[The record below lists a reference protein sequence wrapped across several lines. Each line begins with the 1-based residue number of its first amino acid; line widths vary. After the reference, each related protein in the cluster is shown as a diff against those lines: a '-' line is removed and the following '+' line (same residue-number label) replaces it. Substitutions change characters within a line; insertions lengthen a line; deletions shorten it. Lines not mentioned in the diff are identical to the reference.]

1 MRQVSLQQLTLRYSL
16 LVLSIVIL
24 LTLVSF
30 ISIKSIIDRNYEEKQ
45 RASLQVKAFN
55 ISNTLS
61 FYQNTVNKLAKE
73 TEVID
78 LVQFADEEHAQA
90 WALKMQRLLPDSVSL
105 ALFNE
110 SGEIFGQKDELRV
123 GDVCLADL
131 QHHISNEPIISPPVH
146 ANNPAFAHFDLL
158 SNISD
163 GDENIGVLF
172 ASFELTVLQKLLD
185 QLTEEGQHLQLFTG
199 NHITLVETNHFSRKN
214 INKDDILFFSKLPIN
229 NSDWFLVGN
238 IERNQLADVMIF
250 TAITNGVLFILIS
263 LVFIG
268 FSGRLVKAFSS
279 DFNII
284 HNLLTSLKDDEK
296 KTPDTKTR
304 LIETEKI
311 VNNIKGVAGDI
322 YDYQEQLLKYSQCDD
337 LTGLLNRRG
346 FYNEAPRSI
355 DLAKRSVETTLVLLD
370 IDFFK
375 QMNDQMGHA
384 AGDEVLK
391 MLSDCITSTSRSV
404 DITAR
409 IGGDE
414 FVIILVKCPENNA
427 INWYEKISNAFQQ
440 QQKALNLP
448 ENVKFCTLSAGYSEI
463 QATDTEISDVM
474 ARADEAL
481 YSAKAMGRSN
491 IKGQS

>member
-1 MRQVSLQQLTLRYSL
+1 MQQASLQQLTLRYSL
-16 LVLSIVIL
+16 VVLSIVIVL
-24 LTLVSF
+24 SIISF
-30 ISIKSIIDRNYEEKQ
+30 ISIKSIIDHNYEKKQ
-45 RASLQVKAFN
+45 YESLQVKAFN
-55 ISNTLS
+55 ISNTLN
-61 FYQNTVNKLAKE
+61 FYRNIVNKLAKE

-90 WALKMQRLLPDSVSL
+90 WAIKMPRLLHDSVSL

-110 SGEIFGQKDELRV
+110 SGEIFGQQDELRV
-123 GDVCLADL
+123 GDICLADL
-131 QHHISNEPIISPPVH
+131 QHHIANEPLITPPVH
-146 ANNPAFAHFDLL
+146 ADNPAFAHFDLL

-185 QLTEEGQHLQLFTG
+185 QLTEEGQHLQLFTD
-199 NHITLVETNHFSRKN
+199 NHVSLMESNRF
-214 INKDDILFFSKLPIN
+214 INKNTDKDNALFFSKLPIE

-238 IERNQLADVMIF
+238 IERRQQADVMIF
-250 TAITNGVLFILIS
+250 TAFANAILFILIS
-263 LVFIG
+263 FVFFG
-268 FSGRLVKAFSS
+268 FSSRLVKSFSS

-284 HNLLTSLKDDEK
+284 HTLLTALKNDEK
-296 KTPDTKTR
+296 ATDNTQTR

-311 VNNIKGVAGDI
+311 VDDIKGIADDI
-322 YDYQEQLLKYSQCDD
+322 YKYQEQLLKHSQCDD

-346 FYNEAPRSI
+346 FYNEAARAI

-384 AGDEVLK
+384 MGDTVLK
-391 MLSDCITSTSRSV
+391 MLADCITSTSRSV
-404 DITAR
+404 DTTAR

-414 FVIILVKCPENNA
+414 FVIILVKCAEPNA
-427 INWYEKISNAFQQ
+427 ITWYEKISRAFLQ
-440 QQKALNLP
+440 QQKTLNLP
-448 ENVKFCTLSAGYSEI
+448 ENVKFCSLSAGYSGI
-463 QATDTEISDVM
+463 KNTDTEISEIM

-481 YSAKAMGRSN
+481 YSAKSMGRSN
-491 IKGQS
+491 IKGQA